1 METSKGIQKTTNT
14 RIPLISFIIATI
26 GVALSFW
33 GASWDVTSHLLRTP
47 ETFFTPSHTILY
59 TGVGI
64 SLISAILSVFF
75 LVVKRK
81 TRKNS
86 FVFGSKLII
95 VGAILQ
101 IIAGPGDF
109 YWHELFGIDGLMS
122 PTHITLALGVIMVSI
137 GSMIGFARIRNEN
150 NEKSKFQKI
159 ILPISFGIFWFGI
172 MWLIFFF
179 VLPISEGDTHN
190 FNPEPYFAIALS
202 FIALPFV
209 FSMVF
214 WSISKTVNVFGAAS
228 ASAITFLTMN
238 ITANIITSE
247 NIMSYLPWFISPII
261 AAIVADFIL
270 NKKTTSNLVQRHK
283 DKISG
288 LVLGSMFFM
297 FCFPMLSMTF
307 LDIYL
312 FNDVFPYDVL
322 PNSSETVFQIWMM
335 TIIPGAIS
343 GMAGMIFSSKK
354 LTKIS
359 GIIKN

>member
-1 METSKGIQKTTNT
+1 METSKGIQKTANT
-14 RIPLISFIIATI
+14 GIPLISFCIATI

-33 GASWDVTSHLLRTP
+33 GASWDVTAHLLRTP

-64 SLISAILSVFF
+64 SLISAIVSIFV
-75 LVVKRK
+75 LVRQRNAR
-81 TRKNS
+81 TNS

-95 VGAILQ
+95 AGAILQ
-101 IIAGPGDF
+101 IVAGPGDF
-109 YWHELFGIDGLMS
+109 YWHELFGIDGLLS
-122 PTHITLALGVIMVSI
+122 PTHILLGLGVIIVSI
-137 GSMIGFARIRNEN
+137 GSMIGFARIRNHN

-159 ILPISFGIFWFGI
+159 ILPVSFGIFWFGV

-190 FNPEPYFAIALS
+190 FNPDPYFAIVLS

-209 FSMVF
+209 FSVVF
-214 WSISKTVNVFGAAS
+214 WSISKTVNIFGAAS
-228 ASAITFLTMN
+228 AAAIAFLTMN
-238 ITANIITSE
+238 ISANIITSE
-247 NIMSYLPWFISPII
+247 NIMSYLPWFIVP
-261 AAIVADFIL
+261 AITAVIADFVL
-270 NKKTTSNLVQRHK
+270 NKKTTSKIIQRHR

-307 LDIYL
+307 LDVYL
-312 FNDVFPYDVL
+312 FNDVEPYDIL
-322 PNSSETVFQIWMM
+322 PSSSETVLQIWMM
-335 TIIPGAIS
+335 TVIPGAIS
-343 GMAGMIFSSKK
+343 GMAGMIFSTKK

-359 GIIKN
+359 GKVKN